1 MAEQKGKIDFASGQ
15 KSGDEPL
22 GGAIPQSV
30 NVLVDGVGAIHIR
43 PGIAVW
49 DDFGQSPL
57 YDDETSVDGIV
68 VWNGY
73 VVYVTSDRL
82 IHAQIGPGNGVDLS
96 DATAATQLDGDSRP
110 VMIAA
115 EGVGGTNDMAIMAGG
130 GQLQVWEGPGAGL
143 SRRIGGTVPDATHCV
158 VLSLHLVVNPS
169 SARGQIQWSE
179 ANAFETWIGEFAEIS
194 SSPDPVVALHTNTGE
209 LIIGGTESVE
219 AWAPDPD
226 ENYKVV
232 RPWSSGFGAPYSFA
246 SNDETFGF
254 LDNRMRI
261 QLSNGRAYKAI
272 SDRGITSDLQSFE
285 RTDDC
290 WGFRAQVA
298 GWNLLGWHFPT
309 VGRTFVWDVDRESWS
324 EWRGFAAGQWAPW
337 VATSMA
343 FWADEKLH
351 LVGLP
356 DGTIGTLDP
365 DTLSD
370 NGEPIVAEIYSG
382 FTDHGV
388 DNWKQHI
395 STRLAF
401 RRGLGAFGRSPGP
414 NCQLFWRDDTGAWE
428 DPVELEL
435 GNVDDPNPVIEVRSL
450 GVYRT
455 RQWRLRFSDN
465 VPVAFVGAIETFEVL
480 EQ

>member
-15 KSGDEPL
+15 RSGDEPL

-68 VWNGY
+68 MWNGY
-73 VVYVTSDRL
+73 PVYVTSDRL
-82 IHAQIGPGNGVDLS
+82 IHAQVGPGNGTDIS
-96 DATAATQLDGDSRP
+96 DATAATQLDGAGRP
-110 VMIAA
+110 VMIS
-115 EGVGGTNDMAIMAGG
+115 TRSMAVMAGG
-130 GQLQVWEGPGAGL
+130 GELQVWEGPGAGL
-143 SRRIGGTVPDATHCV
+143 SRRITGGAPGATHV
-158 VLSLHLVVNPS
+158 VAIDQRLVVNT
-169 SARGQIQWSE
+169 AGTTGQIAWSD
-179 ANAFETWIGEFAEIS
+179 AGAYETWSGEFSELES
-194 SSPDPVVALHTNTGE
+194 KPDPLPALYENTNE
-209 LIIGGTESVE
+209 LIGGGTESVQTGTIE
-219 AWAPDPD
+219 RDTNGVFFNPIRTWA
-226 ENYKVV
+226 
-232 RPWSSGFGAPYSFA
+232 SGFGAAYSFA

-261 QLSNGRAYKAI
+261 QLSNGRSYKAI

-290 WGFRAQVA
+290 WGFRAQIA

-309 VGRTFVWDVDRESWS
+309 VGRTFVWDVDRETWS

-343 FWADEKLH
+343 FWAEEKLH

-365 DTLSD
+365 ETLSD

-465 VPVAFVGAIETFEVL
+465 VPVAFVGAVETFEVL

>member
-1 MAEQKGKIDFASGQ
+1 MPEQKGKIDFASGQ
-15 KSGDEPL
+15 RSGDEPL

-49 DDFGQSPL
+49 DGFGQSPL
-57 YDDETSVDGIV
+57 YDDETSVDGII

-82 IHAQIGPGNGVDLS
+82 IHAIVGPGNGTDIS
-96 DATAATQLDGDSRP
+96 DTTAATQLDGPNRP
-110 VMIAA
+110 VLVTTRDLTVI
-115 EGVGGTNDMAIMAGG
+115 AGG

-143 SRRIGGTVPDATHCV
+143 SRRIAGTVPAATHV
-158 VLSLHLVVNPS
+158 VAAYNRLIVNPVGNT
-169 SARGQIQWSE
+169 GQIQWSE
-179 ANAFETWIGEFAEIS
+179 SAGDVEDWIGEFAELNS
-194 SSPDPVVALHTNTGE
+194 KPDPLPALYENTNE
-209 LIIGGTESVE
+209 LIGGGTETVQVGVLENVVPNGVRFNSV
-219 AWAPDPD
+219 
-226 ENYKVV
+226 
-232 RPWSSGFGAPYSFA
+232 RTWSSGFGAPYGFA
-246 SNDETFGF
+246 ANDETFGF
-254 LDNRMRI
+254 LDSRMRI

-356 DGTIGTLDP
+356 DGTIGALDG

-388 DNWKQHI
+388 DNWKQNI
-395 STRLAF
+395 SIRLAF
-401 RRGLGAFGRSPGP
+401 RRGLGTFGRAPGP

-465 VPVAFVGAIETFEVL
+465 VPVAFVGAVETFEVL